1 MHVKWPLALLREA
14 QLFEMRLILKILRSL
29 YSMTKDLM
37 NYIKYQLRIFT
48 AFTIFV
54 VIFRVFICR
63 IPRFSLS
70 LSVTAENYRP
80 TSAIKSGRHWH
91 QPEPPAQ

>member
-37 NYIKYQLRIFT
+37 NYIEYQLRIFT

-54 VIFRVFICR
+54 VIFRVFSCR
-63 IPRFSLS
+63 IPRF
-70 LSVTAENYRP
+70 
-80 TSAIKSGRHWH
+80 
-91 QPEPPAQ
+91 

>member
-54 VIFRVFICR
+54 VIFRVFSCR

-70 LSVTAENYRP
+70 LSVIAENRRP
-80 TSAIKSGRHWH
+80 SSTTESGRHRH
-91 QPEPPAQ
+91 